1 MAFSRPLL
9 GSLIAF
15 AMAILAAT
23 PAQAWWNSDW
33 TFREKVHLDTSAK
46 GANITDALGHVQ
58 VLLRLNQTNFN
69 FDAAAQDGT
78 DLRVI
83 AADDRTPLHFQIE
96 RYDGLA
102 DLVAL
107 VWVDVPNLAPGVE
120 NSVYVYWGNKNAKP
134 ESDGKATFISDQ
146 VLVYHFANETGP
158 PKDSTNFNNDA
169 LLGAEHG
176 ATGLIGGDA
185 KFNGQNAVL
194 LPKSETLKLAAGA
207 AMTWSMWVR
216 PNPGAPTQTA
226 TLFSQTDGTSG
237 FAIGLD
243 QGVPYAEITAADGP
257 HRAAGTAPLDPTTW
271 HLLVVTA
278 SDKLTLSVDGAPA
291 VAIAATLPSLTS
303 GASLGGVAAA
313 TAAAP
318 ASATPAAATSATP
331 PNPAT
336 PSAPDAAAGGPPTVT
351 NGYVGEMDEFRITRG
366 VVSPGLVALR
376 MTEKNFDK
384 FETFDVA
391 EQASSFG
398 SGPFPVIIRSVTP
411 DAWVVIIL
419 LMLMSATSWWVMIAK
434 VLFLNKVAKANGV
447 FEQQYRVVSAPGATA
462 GAAATD
468 ISSKRTPLLRRSPLY
483 RLYTVGTR
491 ELDQR
496 LEAGLLEPDGRLA
509 PQSIEAMRS
518 SVEATLVRESQRMSS
533 LMVLLTI
540 CISGGPF
547 LGLLGTVVG
556 VMITFAAIAQA
567 GDVNVNAIAPGIAAA
582 LLATVAGLFVA
593 IPALFGYNYLV
604 TRIKEIGAQMN
615 AFSAELVSKMAEQVR
630 KPGAAR

>member
-1 MAFSRPLL
+1 MRFSRPLFGCL
-9 GSLIAF
+9 TAF
-15 AMAILAAT
+15 AMAVLTTT

-33 TFREKVHLDTSAK
+33 SFREKVHLDTSAK

-58 VLLRLNQTNFN
+58 VLIRLGANNFN

-83 AADDRTPLHFQIE
+83 SADDRTPLHFQIE

-102 DLVAL
+102 DQVAL

-120 NSVYVYWGNKNAKP
+120 NSVYIYWGNKNAKA
-134 ESDGKATFISDQ
+134 ESDGKATFVSDQ
-146 VLVYHFANETGP
+146 LLVYHFANETGT
-158 PKDSTNFNNDA
+158 PKDSTNFNNDS

-176 ATGLIGGDA
+176 TTGLIGGDA
-185 KFNGQNAVL
+185 KFNGQNVVL

-226 TLFSQTDGTSG
+226 TLFSQTDGPNG
-237 FAIGLD
+237 LAIGLA
-243 QGVPYAEITAADGP
+243 QGVAYAEITAADGA
-257 HRAAGTAPLDPTTW
+257 HRAAAPAALDPTTW
-271 HLLVVTA
+271 HLLVVTT

-291 VAIAATLPSLTS
+291 VSIPATLPPLTS

-313 TAAAP
+313 TAPVAGSP
-318 ASATPAAATSATP
+318 TPATPAA
-331 PNPAT
+331 
-336 PSAPDAAAGGPPTVT
+336 PSAPDAAAGPPTVT
-351 NGYVGEMDEFRITRG
+351 AGYVGEIDEFRITRG
-366 VVSPGLVALR
+366 VVSPGLIALF
-376 MTEKNFDK
+376 MTEKNAEK
-384 FETFDVA
+384 FQAFDVA

-419 LMLMSATSWWVMIAK
+419 LLMMSATSWWVMVAK

-447 FEQQYRVVSAPGATA
+447 FEQQYRVASAPGATA
-462 GAAATD
+462 GAAAAD
-468 ISSKRTPLLRRSPLY
+468 ISSKRTPMLRRSPLY

-604 TRIKEIGAQMN
+604 TRIKEISAQMN
-615 AFSAELVSKMAEQVR
+615 AFSAELVARMAEQVR
-630 KPGAAR
+630 RPGATP